1 MFFFKGL
8 KYIRRKILIPLNV
21 SLIIFNFYIRK
32 TLFGF
37 ANAALFLARVDKN
50 AIIPLL
56 KKNGASIGEK
66 CDIETGLTF
75 HNCINF
81 SNLSIGNNCHIGKNC
96 FFDLREKVNIGDNV
110 VVSMLNTFIT
120 HIDMSKSNLSKV
132 YKSNSKPITVKNNS
146 YLGACCT
153 VLMGVVI
160 EEDAF
165 VAAHSLVNKNVEKKT
180 VVGGIP
186 VKRLNLSIST

>member
-165 VAAHSLVNKNVEKKT
+165 VAAHSLVNKNVEKNT